1 VHKEIILYLV
11 MSANLS
17 LHLAFNLGFLIGFM
31 LNKLF
36 KLRFVILGF
45 IVHELQKC
53 VKISF

>member
-1 VHKEIILYLV
+1 MHKEIILYLV